1 MIGFTCQVFLYSNIQ
16 FVASSNS
23 RVGSILSPALH
34 KGKQKGI
41 IHGFRYI
48 EVFTMCEQ
56 AASQPDVAKLLSITP
71 DSRLSFQ
78 DDISGKP
85 AAS

>member
-1 MIGFTCQVFLYSNIQ
+1 MIRFTCQVFLYSNIQ

-48 EVFTMCEQ
+48 
-56 AASQPDVAKLLSITP
+56 
-71 DSRLSFQ
+71 
-78 DDISGKP
+78 
-85 AAS
+85 

>member
-1 MIGFTCQVFLYSNIQ
+1 MIRFTCQVFLYSGIQ
-16 FVASSNS
+16 FMVSSNS

-34 KGKQKGI
+34 KRKQKGI
-41 IHGFRYI
+41 IHGFSYI
-48 EVFTMCEQ
+48 EVFTMYEL
-56 AASQPDVAKLLSITP
+56 AASQPDAAKLLSITP
-71 DSRLSFQ
+71 DSRPCFQ

>member
-1 MIGFTCQVFLYSNIQ
+1 MIRFTCQVFSYSNIQ
-16 FVASSNS
+16 FMASSNS

-34 KGKQKGI
+34 RRKQKEI
-41 IHGFRYI
+41 IHGFSYT
-48 EVFTMCEQ
+48 EVFPMYEL
-56 AASQPDVAKLLSITP
+56 AASQPDAGKLLSITP
-71 DSRLSFQ
+71 DSRLCFQ

>member
-1 MIGFTCQVFLYSNIQ
+1 MIRFTCQVFLHSNIQ
-16 FVASSNS
+16 FMASSNS

-34 KGKQKGI
+34 KRKQKDLGSW
-41 IHGFRYI
+41 G
-48 EVFTMCEQ
+48 VFTMCELS
-56 AASQPDVAKLLSITP
+56 ASQPDAAKLLSITS
-71 DSRLSFQ
+71 DSRLCFC